1 LDFKALSERVAAW
14 CHVDGELLST
24 PSKDR
29 NVSRA
34 RAILCY
40 LAVRR
45 LMMSCAAVARAL
57 NLSPSMVSRA
67 VGRGRKFEE
76 AGLTICSLKDTIRL

>member
-1 LDFKALSERVAAW
+1 LNFKALSERVAAE
-14 CHVDGELLST
+14 CQVGPELLST
-24 PSKDR
+24 PTKDR

-45 LMMSCAAVARAL
+45 LMMSGAEVARAL

-67 VGRGRKFEE
+67 VSFQKKFD
-76 AGLTICSLKDTIRL
+76 SVNRNK